1 MSIDRDKFIID
12 KVKFEFDLSENN
24 IRLNRENI
32 YFKKFNKVF
41 NYISIVSLQDNR
53 VHVNIHKD
61 IDNNYQLSQ
70 SKNISYNSNNISFI
84 RPIKNLI
91 KKCNSDNH
99 IPVIYSY
106 ESNCDKII
114 KNNDIFTYHYK
125 KSFENNGNKI
135 EANFA
140 IDFDKDNICASY
152 DSELFETD
160 KLNNIHSIHF
170 IEYNSMID
178 YLIDED
184 TIEYFNF
191 LSNYSYNNK
200 IEFNDILDSSY
211 SLGDYIYNQIID
223 YKDDT
228 YIDKNNKRYYP
239 VKINLLNPDEDIS
252 DRWFY
257 IDIEEKVNNTQSISI
272 LFYENPETSN

>member
-1 MSIDRDKFIID
+1 
-12 KVKFEFDLSENN
+12 
-24 IRLNRENI
+24 
-32 YFKKFNKVF
+32 
-41 NYISIVSLQDNR
+41 
-53 VHVNIHKD
+53 
-61 IDNNYQLSQ
+61 
-70 SKNISYNSNNISFI
+70 
-84 RPIKNLI
+84 
-91 KKCNSDNH
+91 
-99 IPVIYSY
+99 
-106 ESNCDKII
+106 
-114 KNNDIFTYHYK
+114 
-125 KSFENNGNKI
+125 
-135 EANFA
+135 
-140 IDFDKDNICASY
+140 
-152 DSELFETD
+152 
-160 KLNNIHSIHF
+160 
-170 IEYNSMID
+170 MID
-178 YLIDED
+178 YLIDEG

-211 SLGDYIYNQIID
+211 SLGDYIYNQIIN